1 MKKYFK
7 YSIED
12 FATDSY
18 FIKWVLSPD
27 IESTMFWEKVKKEYP
42 GQHENMEGAIT
53 LIKSIQAVEPD
64 IPQEKIEK
72 IKAGVFSTSL
82 KKKRKLHYRLGWAA
96 IFIVLIGVSG
106 LIYQMINIQ
115 KNNSAIFDVPANI
128 NEAQIIF
135 ADGSK
140 KSIDCESSQ
149 IIQETP
155 GTIIVNSD
163 TLTIARKNTKKNSA
177 DLITV
182 VMPYGKQTY
191 LQLSDS
197 SIIHINSGSKVTYPV
212 EFVGAERE
220 VFLSGEAYFQIK
232 TNKQIPFIVHT
243 ADMDIRV
250 TGTEF
255 NVSAYSDDSFTQTV
269 LVSGVV
275 AVDRKNLFKRNIELK
290 PGESLS
296 LNKISGEVFKQHVN
310 TDQYISWIYGYIIC
324 DKEPVSG
331 VIKKIERFYN
341 CKIACKESISGIT
354 FSGKLDLKEDV
365 ENVVDALSFASPMDI
380 EINKK

>member
-1 MKKYFK
+1 MKKYLK

-27 IESTMFWEKVKKEYP
+27 IESTMFWEKVKKEHP
-42 GQHENMEGAIT
+42 GQYENMEEAIT

-72 IKAGVFSTSL
+72 AKARLFTGTSL
-82 KKKRKLHYRLGWAA
+82 KKKRKLHSRLGWAA
-96 IFIVLIGVSG
+96 IFIVLIGASG
-106 LIYQMINIQ
+106 LIYQMMNTQ
-115 KNNSAIFDVPANI
+115 RNDSAIFDMPVD

-135 ADGSK
+135 ADGTK
-140 KSIDCESSQ
+140 KSISRENSQ
-149 IIQETP
+149 IIQKTP

-163 TLTIARKNTKKNSA
+163 TLTIGQGYAKTKNTG
-177 DLITV
+177 LVTV

-191 LQLSDS
+191 LQLPDK
-197 SIIHINSGSKVTYPV
+197 SIVYINSGSKVSYPV
-212 EFVGAERE
+212 EFVGASRE
-220 VFLSGEAYFQIK
+220 VFLSGEAYFKIT

-296 LNKISGEVFKQHVN
+296 LNKASGEVFKQQVN
-310 TDQYISWIYGYIIC
+310 TDQYTSWIYGYIIC
-324 DKEPVSG
+324 NKEPVPG
-331 VIKKIERFYN
+331 VLKKVERFYN
-341 CKIACKESISGIT
+341 CEITCKESISGIT

-365 ENVVDALSFASPMDI
+365 EKVVDALLFASPMDI
-380 EINKK
+380 KITKK